1 MAVTIKLRYIR
12 HSAKKLR
19 PYARLFVGKPLQG
32 SINKS
37 MLMPQDSAQFIYKAL
52 LMARAAAESKEFKP
66 EEMIV
71 SMIMADEGPRIKR
84 MRPNARG
91 RSNRYQ
97 KHLAHLTLS
106 VDVPKI
112 EPKKIEEKPKTAKK
126 AVAKKG
132 EKK

>member
-1 MAVTIKLRYIR
+1 MAVTVKLRYIR

-19 PYARLFVGKPLQG
+19 PYARFFVGKPLES

-52 LMARAAAESKEFKP
+52 LMARAAAESKEFKT
-66 EEMIV
+66 EEMVV
-71 SMIMADEGPRIKR
+71 STIMADEGPRIKR

-97 KHLAHLTLS
+97 KHLAHLTVS
-106 VDVPKI
+106 VDMPKA
-112 EPKKIEEKPKTAKK
+112 EPNKIEEKPKAAKK

>member
-1 MAVTIKLRYIR
+1 
-12 HSAKKLR
+12 
-19 PYARLFVGKPLQG
+19 
-32 SINKS
+32 
-37 MLMPQDSAQFIYKAL
+37 
-52 LMARAAAESKEFKP
+52 
-66 EEMIV
+66 
-71 SMIMADEGPRIKR
+71 MIMADEGPRIKR